1 MDLADECRRR
11 ALILMEIST
20 EIPDFEAQLLFVA
33 EQWLTVA
40 AIEEMLQGRVAN
52 RPMSQAEAEQRRAKE
67 ERRRRGLA
75 ARIKQ
80 IKDRRRN

>member
-40 AIEEMLQGRVAN
+40 AIEEMLHGRVAN
-52 RPMSQAEAEQRRAKE
+52 RPMS
-67 ERRRRGLA
+67 
-75 ARIKQ
+75 
-80 IKDRRRN
+80 